1 MSEKEELLKA
11 HSGPTLEDWLKE
23 EGFYE
28 DSSAVALKRVEA
40 WKARHKRAV
49 SQRPGKQRHF
59 VLVRYGR
66 PATDKF
72 SKAS

>member
-1 MSEKEELLKA
+1 MTTREKLLEA

-28 DSSAVALKRVEA
+28 DSSAVALKRVEK
-40 WKARHKRAV
+40 WKAGQKNTTSH
-49 SQRPGKQRHF
+49 RPTKQRHF

-66 PATDKF
+66 PATDRF
-72 SKAS
+72 CKAS

>member
-1 MSEKEELLKA
+1 MTSREELIQA

-28 DSSAVALKRVEA
+28 DSSAVALKRVEK
-40 WKARHKRAV
+40 WKAGQKRAAPH
-49 SQRPGKQRHF
+49 RPTKQRHY

-66 PATDKF
+66 PATDRF